1 MTRQQIIEEIK
12 QLSVAE
18 RVALIEVISR
28 GLSEELGAGGARL
41 TGGALGVGS
50 VEAGGGGPD
59 KVSLSRQLYGA
70 LKFDGPAP
78 IDEELKDIIAA
89 HLLEKHS

>member
-1 MTRQQIIEEIK
+1 VRSA
-12 QLSVAE
+12 SVQ
-18 RVALIEVISR
+18 SR
-28 GLSEELGAGGARL
+28 LAAAGRIR
-41 TGGALGVGS
+41 
-50 VEAGGGGPD
+50 
-59 KVSLSRQLYGA
+59 SLSRQLYGA